1 VQTPPE
7 ARILDAPGEVL
18 VYTAAGDPA
27 REQALRERGALM
39 VPMAAGHGKVDLAAM
54 LANLAQRGVNEL
66 HVEAGH
72 KLNASLLREG
82 LVDELL
88 IYLAPKL
95 LGIGREMA
103 ALGPLSTLADALDF
117 QFTQVDRIGKDLR
130 ILARPPG
137 RADFLDN

>member
-1 VQTPPE
+1 LPHPT
-7 ARILDAPGEVL
+7 
-18 VYTAAGDPA
+18 
-27 REQALRERGALM
+27 
-39 VPMAAGHGKVDLAAM
+39 GKVDLSAM
-54 LANLAQRGVNEL
+54 LTDLGRRGINEL

-72 KLNASLLREG
+72 KLNASLLREN

-103 ALGPLSTLADALDF
+103 AFGPLQSLAEALNF
-117 QFTQVDRIGKDLR
+117 EFMQVDRIGGDLR

-137 RADFLDN
+137 RAAFLDH